1 MTEMS
6 ELIWGPLLVGYLF
19 LGGLSGGAYVVGA
32 LADLLN
38 KEKYSVLSKS
48 AILASFVSIIMGL
61 VLLVLD
67 LERFKE
73 APLIILNA
81 FVKFPDSIMS
91 VGTWIITVFTLISL
105 VTVLLWYF
113 NGNVLVRKIV
123 EVIGMVLG
131 LATASYTGILLS
143 FAARVPFWQ
152 SGYLPVLFVLSGLLT
167 GLAIAILFIPIAAGF
182 MPKAFGDFKSM
193 WNTTP
198 EFAGMIEYTDKF
210 ARALLILETVIML
223 LYFSSRSSGS
233 LIWGGSGISLY
244 FYAYILSALLIPLGI
259 ALYNLKLPKTNG
271 HKTMIYLTL
280 LSTVLALVGGFLLR
294 YVVLIGGQII
304 I

>member
-6 ELIWGPLLVGYLF
+6 ELIWGPLLAGYLF

-143 FAARVPFWQ
+143 FAKRVPFWQ
-152 SGYLPVLFVLSGLLT
+152 SGFLPVLFVLSGLLT
-167 GLAIAILFIPIAAGF
+167 GLAIAVLFIPIAAGF

>member
-6 ELIWGPLLVGYLF
+6 ELIWGPLLAGYLF

-143 FAARVPFWQ
+143 FAKRVPFWQ
-152 SGYLPVLFVLSGLLT
+152 SGFLPVLFVLSGLLT
-167 GLAIAILFIPIAAGF
+167 GLAIAVLFIPIASGF

-198 EFAGMIEYTDKF
+198 EFAGLVEYTDKF
-210 ARALLILETVIML
+210 ARVLIILETVIMV
-223 LYFSSRSSGS
+223 LYFSSTSSGS
-233 LIWGGSGISLY
+233 LIWGRSGISLY
-244 FYAYILSALLIPLGI
+244 FYAYILSALLFPLGI
-259 ALYNLKLPKTNG
+259 AIYNLKLHEKNR